1 MKERVTTDQLCW
13 SWSLN
18 PKESEMKEMD
28 VSEFERRMK
37 MSEEKKNKATP
48 IKSQILRCH
57 IKS

>member
-37 MSEEKKNKATP
+37 MSEEKKTRLPPLKAKYSVV
-48 IKSQILRCH
+48 I
-57 IKS
+57 